1 MAEHDRIIH
10 TNMSFYYAY
19 YHNGFVFSR
28 NCEQFNIKYLEDF
41 GYLAKSHGASAM
53 ISQTIVDEALR
64 ELQHYGNIP
73 VTGRVDQ
80 ATLDLL
86 SRKSRISHFNFG
98 NALRCGLSDRR
109 TNRRRRHR
117 KRFSLMGMKWE
128 KKMITYSEG
137 SEQLLNSCRI
147 VEALRNY

>member
-1 MAEHDRIIH
+1 M
-10 TNMSFYYAY
+10 
-19 YHNGFVFSR
+19 
-28 NCEQFNIKYLEDF
+28 EDF

-86 SRKSRISHFNFG
+86 SRKRLSLNQCIIKVAKNAKIIFEAIAVRLNF
-98 NALRCGLSDRR
+98 L
-109 TNRRRRHR
+109 
-117 KRFSLMGMKWE
+117 
-128 KKMITYSEG
+128 
-137 SEQLLNSCRI
+137 
-147 VEALRNY
+147 